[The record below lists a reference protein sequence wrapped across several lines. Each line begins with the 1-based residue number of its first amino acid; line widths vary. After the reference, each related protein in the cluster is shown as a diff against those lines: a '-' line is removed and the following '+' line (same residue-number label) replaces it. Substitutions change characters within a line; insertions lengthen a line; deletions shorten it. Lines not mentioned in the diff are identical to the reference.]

1 MSVKLFIVIF
11 FISKILMS
19 MRLNVVEVKKV
30 KIYSI

>member
-19 MRLNVVEVKKV
+19 MRLNVVETKV